1 MMLSRSDIQWLMV
14 IAFTL
19 ICIMLKPHISILA
32 AFPADW
38 QLSLSTWLNMAMR
51 SFLDAF
57 GGAFYQAFRTFSWL
71 LGFPVRWVREFL
83 QWVPWSVVIVLVTF
97 AAYHA
102 RGWRLAVFATL
113 SMLYMLVIG
122 YWQESMNSLALV
134 ALSVPLAV
142 LLGFLLGSLGFLS
155 RRIERLLMPV
165 LDLLQTVPAFAYLI
179 PIIILFGFGPVVGLI
194 ASILYAVSPMVR
206 NTMLGLR
213 AVPAEIIESGL
224 MSGAT
229 PLQLFFQVRV
239 PSALKQLLLGINQTT
254 MAAFTMVII
263 ASIIGGTD
271 DIGWEVLSTIRKALF
286 GESLLAGLVI
296 ALMAMIM
303 DRITAGL
310 ADRSSSTDLRG
321 RSLLARHSILLL
333 ALGAAAVLWIASL
346 VITPLGSFP
355 EAWVWSPAKWLNDA
369 VAWLVLNWRVGIE
382 TIKTVA
388 FFYLMLPMKIGLA
401 QTVSPYSW
409 GFEFTVWH
417 AAAFGGMALA
427 VAIALWRSV
436 SASVAVAFV
445 LLALVYGFGI
455 LNIPWPAVL
464 AIACLLAWQTGGGR
478 LTVGVLAGLAFLL
491 VAGLW
496 QEAML
501 SVYLCGIAVLICVVV
516 GGLIGVAAAQSD
528 RVSRL
533 ARPVN
538 DTLQTMPLF
547 VLLIPAVM
555 FFKLGD
561 FTAVIA
567 IVLYAIVPMIR
578 YTEHGLRS
586 VPASVVEAAQSMGT
600 TPAQMLLQ
608 VKLPQALPI
617 VMLGLNQTVL
627 YGISMLVI
635 TALVGTSDLGQRV
648 YIGLGDGDFGVGMV
662 AGLGMAF
669 LAMIADRI
677 IQAASRARQ
686 RALGMAEEAAL

>member
-1 MMLSRSDIQWLMV
+1 MNITRDDMQWLAV

-19 ICIMLKPHISILA
+19 VCIALKPQLAVLA
-32 AFPADW
+32 AFPVDW
-38 QLSLSTWLNMAMR
+38 QLPVSDWFNAGMR
-51 SFLDAF
+51 VFLDAF
-57 GGAFYQAFRTFSWL
+57 GGAFYKGFRGLSWL
-71 LGFPVRWVREFL
+71 IGFPVDWVRRLL
-83 QWVPWSVVIVLVTF
+83 QWTPWSVLVALITIV
-97 AAYHA
+97 AYYA
-102 RGWRLAVFATL
+102 RGWRLAVFALL
-113 SMLYMLVIG
+113 SMVYMLVIG
-122 YWQESMNSLALV
+122 YWPETMNSLALV
-134 ALSVPLAV
+134 ALSVPMAV
-142 LLGFLLGSLGFLS
+142 LLGFLLGVLGFLS
-155 RRIERLLMPV
+155 KRVERVLNPT

-194 ASILYAVSPMVR
+194 ASVLYAVAPMVR
-206 NTMLGLR
+206 NTILGLR
-213 AVPAEIIESGL
+213 SVPAEIIESGL

-239 PSALKQLLLGINQTT
+239 PSALKVLLLGVNQTT

-310 ADRSSSTDLRG
+310 ANRSSDINYHEGSFLQ
-321 RSLLARHSILLL
+321 RHSTLVL
-333 ALGAAAVLWIASL
+333 ALVVAVVLWLASL
-346 VITPLGSFP
+346 AIPALGSFP
-355 EAWVWSPAKWLNDA
+355 EGWQWSPARWMNEV
-369 VAWLVLNWRVGIE
+369 VAWVVLNWRVAIE

-401 QTVSPYSW
+401 QTISPYSW
-409 GFEFTVWH
+409 GFDFTAWH
-417 AAAFGGMALA
+417 AAAFCGLGLA
-427 VAIALWRSV
+427 GVAAIWCWLSGPA
-436 SASVAVAFV
+436 AITFA

-455 LNIPWPAVL
+455 LNLPWPAVL
-464 AIACLLAWQTGGGR
+464 AVAGLLAWQTGGAR
-478 LTVGVLAGLAFLL
+478 LTAGVLAGLAFMLA
-491 VAGLW
+491 AGVW

-501 SVYLCGIAVLICVVV
+501 SVYLCGIAVLICVVL
-516 GGLIGVAAAQSD
+516 GGTIGAFAAQND
-528 RVSRL
+528 RVSNL
-533 ARPVN
+533 IRPVN

-555 FFKLGD
+555 LFKLGD

-567 IVLYAIVPMIR
+567 VVLYAIVPMIR

-586 VPASVVEAAQSMGT
+586 VPADVVEAAQSMGAT
-600 TPAQMLLQ
+600 AMQMLFQ
-608 VKLPQALPI
+608 VKLPQALPVI
-617 VMLGLNQTVL
+617 MLGLNQTVL

-648 YIGLGDGDFGVGMV
+648 YIGLGDGNFGVGMV

-686 RALGMAEEAAL
+686 LALGQAQEAVQ